1 MTTTGPNKALL
12 ELGESTAT
20 AVAGVLEQLAPGGVE
35 RGTVAVA
42 GKDVDPF
49 AGVALPVVVAAVSY
63 VHGVTGGN
71 LFVVSVEAAL
81 RLARAMMGLD
91 QPDDLSEVELG
102 ELELSAVSEA
112 ANQMLAAAAAA
123 TSTVLGEGVEI
134 GVPQTRLVESAA
146 EGRRL
151 FDNTPHATH
160 VSFSIFGESCR
171 LVQLVPNAFVVR
183 MSRALGAQ
191 AGVILDDSARAS
203 HSGSFDANVLRGVS
217 LRVWAELG
225 RAVPPIGR
233 TVGLQP
239 GSVLELDK
247 AVDDP
252 VDLYVNGRRF
262 ATGQLLVVDDGEWAV
277 QIDSIEP
284 VSTLGSVLTEGAS

>member
-1 MTTTGPNKALL
+1 MTGANGALL

-20 AVAGVLEQLAPGGVE
+20 AVAGVLEQLASGGVE
-35 RGTVAVA
+35 RGAVAVA
-42 GKDVDPF
+42 GKDSDPF
-49 AGVALPVVVAAVSY
+49 AGVALPAVAAAVSY

-71 LFVVSVEAAL
+71 LFVVSVPAAL
-81 RLARAMMGLD
+81 RLALAMMGQE
-91 QPDDLSEVELG
+91 QPAELGDAELG

-123 TSTVLGEGVEI
+123 TSTVLGESVEI
-134 GVPQTRLVESAA
+134 GVPQTKLVASVA
-146 EGRRL
+146 EGRVL
-151 FDNTPHATH
+151 YDNTPHATH

-183 MSRALGAQ
+183 MSRALGDK
-191 AGVILDDSARAS
+191 AGVILDDSTRPS
-203 HSGSFDANVLRGVS
+203 QSGSFDANVLRGVS

-247 AVDDP
+247 GVDDP

-262 ATGQLLVVDDGEWAV
+262 ATGLLLVVDDGEWAV
-277 QIDSIEP
+277 QIESIEP
-284 VSTLGSVLTEGAS
+284 AATLGSALTEGVI

>member
-1 MTTTGPNKALL
+1 MSGVPANPALV

-20 AVAGVLEQLAPGGVE
+20 AVAGVLEQLAPGAIE
-35 RGTVAVA
+35 RGSATVA
-42 GKDVDPF
+42 GTDVDPF
-49 AGVALPVVVAAVSY
+49 AGVQMPAVCAAVSY
-63 VHGVTGGN
+63 VDGVKGGN
-71 LFVVSVEAAL
+71 LFVVSVPAAL
-81 RLARAMMGLD
+81 RLATAMMGME
-91 QPDDLSEVELG
+91 QAEDLTDAELG

-123 TSTVLGEGVEI
+123 TSTVLGQQVEI
-134 GVPQTRLVESAA
+134 GVPQTRLVESPA
-146 EGRRL
+146 EAHEL
-151 FDNTPHATH
+151 WEHTPHATN
-160 VSFSIFGESCR
+160 VSFSVFGEPCR

-183 MSRALGAQ
+183 MGRALGAQ
-191 AGVILDDSARAS
+191 AGAILDDSAP
-203 HSGSFDANVLRGVS
+203 SGGGAFDADLLRGVS

-233 TVGLQP
+233 TVGLQE

-262 ATGQLLVVDDGEWAV
+262 ATGTLLVVDDGEWAV
-277 QIDSIEP
+277 QIESIEP
-284 VSTLGSVLTEGAS
+284 AATLGSAITEGAS